1 MSPISLSLELLLAV
15 LLVAALGFGWR
26 LERRLKGLRES
37 HGQFAQAVAD
47 LDRAAHRA
55 EVGLAELRE
64 ATDEAIDLLAG
75 RIEKARELAA
85 KLEKLTQDG
94 AAITQRPANDAARL
108 ALDGHWTKTPRADH
122 TWVGSAPARRLP
134 ADDSLELRTP
144 APPDPAV
151 RSRVGS
157 TDDDE
162 LFEFPTRSVS
172 AGAPRGRS

>member
-15 LLVAALGFGWR
+15 LLIAALGFGWR
-26 LERRLKGLRES
+26 LERRLRGLRES

-55 EVGLAELRE
+55 EVGLAELRK

-85 KLEKLTQDG
+85 KLEKLTQEG
-94 AAITQRPANDAARL
+94 AAITQRPANDAARS
-108 ALDGHWTKTPRADH
+108 ALDKHWTRTPSAAH
-122 TWVGSAPARRLP
+122 TLAGGALARRLSP
-134 ADDSLELRTP
+134 DDSLELRTP
-144 APPDPAV
+144 APPDPPV

-162 LFEFPTRSVS
+162 LFEFPARSAS
-172 AGAPRGRS
+172 GGAPRGRS